1 MSIFDRLDRVASRTV
16 DRINKIRLVLTPWDR
31 TPNGRGDQDPDRAVV
46 TCKGIFDYVSI
57 EHGLELGV
65 RKSYREA
72 NDLRA
77 LQVGR
82 DPQVSIDRIYF
93 PTGADEPRQ
102 GDRVTF
108 PDNPELP
115 EFEVTSAQR
124 DGLSRMVIKLA
135 HRGSQV

>member
-16 DRINKIRLVLTPWDR
+16 DRINKIRIVVTPWKT
-31 TPNGRGDQDPDRAVV
+31 TPNGRGAQDPDRTVV

-82 DPQVSIDRIYF
+82 D
-93 PTGADEPRQ
+93 G
-102 GDRVTF
+102 
-108 PDNPELP
+108 
-115 EFEVTSAQR
+115 
-124 DGLSRMVIKLA
+124 
-135 HRGSQV
+135 